1 MKTSDFDIYSDEN
14 ISIFAKNEWMNLKN
28 NTLYLFFFLGAIK
41 KEIVKPARG
50 LSKQKATTS
59 LNQLTEVSKD
69 YFLDY

>member
-1 MKTSDFDIYSDEN
+1 MKTSDFNIYSDDN
-14 ISIFAKNEWMNLKN
+14 ISIFAKSEWMNLKS
-28 NTLYLFFFLGAIK
+28 NTLHFFFFLGAIK

-69 YFLDY
+69 YFFYY